1 MDKLKIQLL
10 KKSNVMGKTLLTLIK
25 NKIKKLKLERRYG
38 EHNDQNIKDYCHCFV
53 IKLEILMK
61 QYSCSK

>member
-1 MDKLKIQLL
+1 MDKLKLQLL
-10 KKSNVMGKTLLTLIK
+10 KKSNVMGKTLLSLIK
-25 NKIKKLKLERRYG
+25 NKIKKLKLERRYD

>member
-1 MDKLKIQLL
+1 
-10 KKSNVMGKTLLTLIK
+10 MGKTLLTLIK

-61 QYSCSK
+61 QYSCSKWNALCSKRLTSIQW